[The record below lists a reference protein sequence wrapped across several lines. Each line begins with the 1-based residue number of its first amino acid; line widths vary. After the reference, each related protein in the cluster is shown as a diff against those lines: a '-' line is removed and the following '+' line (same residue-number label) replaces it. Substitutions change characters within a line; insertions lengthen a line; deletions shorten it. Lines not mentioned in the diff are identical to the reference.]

1 MRSIGEQLCKLPI
14 SPLGIFR
21 VEATAVRLT
30 PLTPQPG
37 LLPGAIRLS
46 VRAQSP
52 ALTGDE
58 LLWADVPEEHLED
71 VTARLD
77 AWLLWLL
84 PHAFEA
90 GEDLFLDGPVDAEL
104 LRNAHELMEVWAC
117 WRPDKKPVRVTAE
130 PADATEL
137 RGPRKGLFFTAGIDS
152 FFSLLHHDE
161 MARLHPEW
169 KMRPIDDLIYVEGY
183 DIPLNKRPAL
193 DRKRTALQAVAEE
206 TGKTLVA
213 LTTNFRDTGVSLR
226 KNAWGPIV
234 HGCAVAAGGLLLG
247 KRWHTLL
254 LSATV
259 AYDDYGPWGSTCVT
273 DPMFSTSATRLW
285 HYGAGTDRLRRVDF
299 ISRFDAPL
307 NHLHVC
313 WQGGSEQ
320 NCGTCEKCF
329 RTLLALDMAGAR
341 QRARTF
347 PAGEFSV
354 ARLRDVWSDRE
365 HATRMYRKMRD
376 HALTL
381 GRSDVVTVIDEC
393 LSRPSGHQDRS
404 R

>member
-1 MRSIGEQLCKLPI
+1 MRFTPLPRDVGLRPGHVRLSGRVTGAGNAVDTVRSI
-14 SPLGIFR
+14 
-21 VEATAVRLT
+21 
-30 PLTPQPG
+30 
-37 LLPGAIRLS
+37 
-46 VRAQSP
+46 
-52 ALTGDE
+52 DE
-58 LLWADVPEEHLED
+58 VLWADVPEAF
-71 VTARLD
+71 TADATDRLD

-84 PHAFEA
+84 PLAFET
-90 GEDLFLDGPVDAEL
+90 GEDLTLEGPVDAAL
-104 LRNAHELMEVWAC
+104 LRNTHELMEVWAC
-117 WRPDKKPVRVTAE
+117 WRPGKSPVRVTAE
-130 PADATEL
+130 PADASEP
-137 RGPRKGLFFTAGIDS
+137 RGMRTGLFFTAGVDS

-161 MARLHPEW
+161 MARLHPAW
-169 KMRPIDDLIYVEGY
+169 NLRPIDDLIYVEGY
-183 DIPLNKRPAL
+183 DISLGKRAAL
-193 DRKRTALQAVAEE
+193 DRKRAALQSVAQE
-206 TGKTLVA
+206 TGKTLITLA
-213 LTTNFRDTGVSLR
+213 TNFRDTGLSLR
-226 KNAWGPIV
+226 KNAWGPAV
-234 HGCAVAAGGLLLG
+234 HGCAVAASGLLLG

-254 LSATV
+254 LSAAV

-285 HYGAGTDRLRRVDF
+285 HYGAGSDRLRRIDF
-299 ISRFDAPL
+299 ISRFDAAL

-365 HATRMYRKMRD
+365 PAKRMYRKMRD
-376 HALTL
+376 HALQAGLT
-381 GRSDVVTVIDEC
+381 DIVTVIDEC
-393 LSRPSGHQDRS
+393 LSRPSSPPEPS